1 MHPDKPGILDYLCG
15 MPALQKISI
24 VGSGSWAT
32 ALVKI
37 FSESGVQV
45 TWLLRSPAHVDH
57 ILLHRSPQHYLN
69 YLSLNL
75 DTINPVSSVETAIDA
90 ADHILFAV
98 PSAYLEATLADWE
111 DPLPGGKQLL
121 VSIKGVVPG
130 NGEIPSLFLARKL
143 GMNPRDC
150 LVLGGPCHA
159 EEIAMGRRTYLTVS
173 GHSTK
178 TVDDVAA
185 AIQSPY
191 LKVITNDDPM
201 GVELTAIMKNVV
213 GIAAGIVRGMNFG
226 DNFLAVVISNALR
239 ETKTLIDTLHPAP
252 RDMNDSAY
260 YGDLLVTAYSGFSRN
275 GAFGQLIGRGY
286 SVQMAQTHM
295 QMVAEGYP
303 AAKGLYQLAK
313 AAKLQLPL
321 LSAVYR
327 ILYKQSSPF
336 NEMRL
341 LEHYL
346 R

>member
-1 MHPDKPGILDYLCG
+1 

-37 FSESGVQV
+37 FSESGIQV

-75 DTINPVSSVETAIDA
+75 DMIKPVSAIEEAIHA
-90 ADHILFAV
+90 ADHLLFAV
-98 PSAYLEATLADWE
+98 PSAYLESTLADWE
-111 DPLPGGKQLL
+111 GPLPEGKRLL

-130 NGEIPSLFLARKL
+130 TGEIPSVFLARKL
-143 GMNPRDC
+143 GTKIKDC
-150 LVLGGPCHA
+150 MVLGGPCHA
-159 EEIAMGRRTYLTVS
+159 EEIAMNRKTYLTVA
-173 GHSTK
+173 GNSTA
-178 TVDDVAA
+178 DVKRIAG
-185 AIQSPY
+185 AIHSPY
-191 LKVITNDDPM
+191 LKLITNNDPM
-201 GVELTAIMKNVV
+201 GVELTSIMKNVV

-226 DNFLAVVISNALR
+226 DNFLAVVVSNALR
-239 ETKTLIDTLHPAP
+239 ETKALTDALHPAE

-260 YGDLLVTAYSGFSRN
+260 FGDLLVTAYSGFSRN

-286 SVQMAQTHM
+286 SVTMAQTHM

-313 AAKLQLPL
+313 SAKIQLPL

-336 NEMRL
+336 NEMKL

>member
-1 MHPDKPGILDYLCG
+1 MIQPVAD
-15 MPALQKISI
+15 S
-24 VGSGSWAT
+24 AT
-32 ALVKI
+32 AVK
-37 FSESGVQV
+37 
-45 TWLLRSPAHVDH
+45 
-57 ILLHRSPQHYLN
+57 
-69 YLSLNL
+69 
-75 DTINPVSSVETAIDA
+75 A

-98 PSAYLEATLADWE
+98 PSAYLESTLADWE
-111 DPLPGGKQLL
+111 EVLPKSTKLL
-121 VSIKGVVPG
+121 VAIKGVVPG
-130 NGEIPSLFLARKL
+130 TGEIPSVFLARKL
-143 GMNPRDC
+143 GTNVRDVM
-150 LVLGGPCHA
+150 VLGGPCHA
-159 EEIAMGRRTYLTVS
+159 EEIAMGRRTYLTVA
-173 GHSTK
+173 GHNSDA
-178 TVDDVAA
+178 VSDVAD
-185 AIQSPY
+185 AIVSPY
-191 LKVITNDDPM
+191 LKVVTNSDPM

-239 ETKTLIDTLHPAP
+239 ETKTLLDELHPAP

-260 YGDLLVTAYSGFSRN
+260 FGDLLVTAYSGFSRN

-286 SVQMAQTHM
+286 SVHMAQTHM

-303 AAKGLYQLAK
+303 AAKGLFMLAN

>member
-1 MHPDKPGILDYLCG
+1 MGYLCT

-45 TWLLRSPAHVDH
+45 TWLLRSSAHVDH
-57 ILLHRSPQHYLN
+57 ILMHRSPQHYLN

-75 DTINPVSSVETAIDA
+75 DTIHPVADIATAVNA

-98 PSAYLEATLADWE
+98 PSAYLESTLSDWE
-111 DPLPGGKQLL
+111 EVLPPGKRLL

-130 NGEIPSLFLARKL
+130 TGEIPSVFLARKL
-143 GMNPRDC
+143 GTNARDC
-150 LVLGGPCHA
+150 IVLGGPCHA
-159 EEIAMGRRTYLTVS
+159 EEIAMGRKTYLTVS
-173 GHSTK
+173 GYDT
-178 TVDDVAA
+178 TAVQEVAE
-185 AIQSPY
+185 AITSPY
-191 LKVITNDDPM
+191 LKVIQNQDPM
-201 GVELTAIMKNVV
+201 GVELAAIMKNVV

-239 ETKTLIDTLHPAP
+239 ETRTLVDTLHPAP
-252 RDMNDSAY
+252 RDLNDSAY
-260 YGDLLVTAYSGFSRN
+260 FGDLLVTAYSGFSRN

-286 SVQMAQTHM
+286 SVHMAQTHM

-303 AAKGLYQLAK
+303 AARGLYMLAN